1 MPSVLA
7 HGLTDA
13 VLPIPLGIA
22 QLGGV
27 AAVAGLHAA
36 LSRRPTGSR
45 TDARNEAEVNGVSIH
60 PWAAGLVGVLLLGAI
75 VGALLGPVDPAANAG
90 SRLLWGLAPP
100 LMLAAVILLGQ
111 RVRRLN
117 PLRLIGR
124 LLLPNAKDDDVE
136 LVRLTP
142 AAARRA
148 GVLLLGLLLWF
159 ELMLNDAHVAALIAA
174 VFLVASA
181 GASAVF
187 GMEWFDRGDPIE
199 LSLTTVGLVRQPEPS
214 ASAVDRPT
222 VHAVLAVL
230 VGYTMVDSLSDSAVL
245 QSLASPL
252 GIAFSLFLTTAL
264 VWVLMRLAAPLAGLT
279 IALVPAAV
287 SYLVVHALAP
297 LIIDS
302 QVAVLQIASAVAT
315 LAGAPGSVLVEPVEF
330 VTPTLLAIVAALS
343 LLTGHVVAVRRAHRS
358 ILAVSPQQRSAALL
372 QFTGLVAAS
381 LFVSLQLVLGV

>member
-1 MPSVLA
+1 MPFVLA

-13 VLPIPLGIA
+13 VLPIPLGIV

-27 AAVAGLHAA
+27 AAVTAAHAA

-45 TDARNEAEVNGVSIH
+45 TAAVNDAGMNGVSMH
-60 PWAAGLVGVLLLGAI
+60 PWVAALVGVMLLGAI
-75 VGALLGPVDPAANAG
+75 GGALLGPVDPAANAG
-90 SRLLWGLAPP
+90 YRLLWGLAPP
-100 LMLAAVILLGQ
+100 LMLAAVILVGQ

-117 PLRLIGR
+117 PLRLAGR
-124 LLLPNAKDDDVE
+124 LLLPTANDDVAF
-136 LVRLTP
+136 VRLRPTT
-142 AAARRA
+142 ARRV
-148 GVLLLGLLLWF
+148 GVALLGLLLWF
-159 ELMLNDAHVAALIAA
+159 ELTLNDAHVAAVVAA

-199 LSLTTVGLVRQPEPS
+199 LSLTTVGLVREPEPS
-214 ASAVDRPT
+214 TSAVDQRT

-252 GIAFSLFLTTAL
+252 GIALSLFVTTAL

-279 IALVPAAV
+279 VALVPAAV

-315 LAGAPGSVLVEPVEF
+315 LASAPGSVLVEPVEF

-358 ILAVSPQQRSAALL
+358 VLAASPQQRSAALL

-381 LFVSLQLVLGV
+381 LFVSLQLVLA

>member
-13 VLPIPLGIA
+13 VLPIPLGIV
-22 QLGGV
+22 QLSGV

-45 TDARNEAEVNGVSIH
+45 TAARTEAAVNGVSTY
-60 PWAAGLVGVLLLGAI
+60 PWAAGLVGVLVLGAT

-100 LMLAAVILLGQ
+100 LMLVAVILFGQ

-117 PLRLIGR
+117 PLRLVGR
-124 LLLPNAKDDDVE
+124 LLQPNAKDGDAE
-136 LVRLTP
+136 LVRLRP
-142 AAARRA
+142 ATARHAA
-148 GVLLLGLLLWF
+148 VLLLGFLLWF
-159 ELMLNDAHVAALIAA
+159 ELMLNDAHVAALVAA
-174 VFLVASA
+174 VLLVASA

-199 LSLTTVGLVRQPEPS
+199 VSLTTLELVREPAS
-214 ASAVDRPT
+214 TSAVDQRT

-230 VGYTMVDSLSDSAVL
+230 IGYTMVDSLSDSPVL

-252 GIAFSLFLTTAL
+252 GIALSLFVMTAL
-264 VWVLMRLAAPLAGLT
+264 VWVVVRLAAPLAGLT

-302 QVAVLQIASAVAT
+302 QVAVLQIASALAT

-343 LLTGHVVAVRRAHRS
+343 LLTGHVVAVRRAHQS
-358 ILAVSPQQRSAALL
+358 FLAVSPQQRSAALL